1 MLGHAREKLELSHG
15 EPQGRVGGP
24 RGTAHGPPQAGHNAG
39 QLWAN
44 LLVSAQALGYVVL
57 S

>member
-15 EPQGRVGGP
+15 EPQGGVGGP
-24 RGTAHGPPQAGHNAG
+24 RGTAHGPSQTGHDAG
-39 QLWAN
+39 QLWAD
-44 LLVSAQALGYVVL
+44 LLVSAQVLGYVAL